1 MLIFAKLVSAFLAFV
16 VFGVLRVVTRDMGDV
31 AWAVSLVAAIVAFF
45 ILRAIFVSPLVKRAT
60 NKASVRIIEHFAGGG
75 NMSGA
80 IHIAKGLGLSTSQAA
95 EVAEA
100 HKDALVREIAERIF
114 KEAKDRY
121 QKNKDKE
128 EIRRYFR
135 EKGIPDEDIN
145 KAVDRVVKE
154 S

>member
-80 IHIAKGLGLSTSQAA
+80 IRIAKGLGLSTSQAA

>member
-1 MLIFAKLVSAFLAFV
+1 MLTFAKVVNAVLALV
-16 VFGVLRVVTRDMGDV
+16 VFGILRIATADMGTA
-31 AWAVSLVAAIVAFF
+31 AWGVSLVAAIVAFF
-45 ILRAIFVSPLVKRAT
+45 ILRAMFVSPLIKRAT

-75 NMSGA
+75 DMDGA
-80 IHIAKGLGLSTSQAA
+80 IRIAKGLGLSTSGAS

-114 KEAKDRY
+114 KEAKNRY
-121 QKNKDKE
+121 EKHKDKE
-128 EIRRYFR
+128 EIRSYFR
-135 EKGIPDEDIN
+135 EKGIPEEDID